1 MSSSTRDRMIEGA
14 ADLLRRK
21 GMTATSMREVVRHS
35 HTPRG
40 SIAHHFPGGKRQLLE
55 AAVEYA
61 GREVSEPLAQLLGKY
76 GPVKGMELFVGQWR
90 KTLEESAFQAGC
102 AVLAV
107 SVEQYVSDQ
116 RGESVPELETQIQQ
130 QLLDQAEA
138 IFDQWRDI
146 VAKALQMAGVTEVR
160 AHGLAVLAIASIE
173 GSVALCRAARSST
186 PLELIWQELKQS
198 FEREI

>member
-1 MSSSTRDRMIEGA
+1 MIEGA

-35 HTPRG
+35 QTPRG

-55 AAVEYA
+55 AAVDYA
-61 GREVSEPLAQLLGKY
+61 GREVSEPLTLLLGKY

-107 SVEQYVSDQ
+107 SVEQYVSEQ
-116 RGESVPELETQIQQ
+116 RGESAPELELQIQQ
-130 QLLDQAEA
+130 QLLDRAEA
-138 IFDQWRDI
+138 IFGQWREI
-146 VAKALQMAGVTEVR
+146 VAEALQLAGVAEVR
-160 AHGLAVLAIASIE
+160 AHSLALLAIASIE

-186 PLELIWQELKQS
+186 PLELIWQELKLS
-198 FEREI
+198 FEREL

>member
-1 MSSSTRDRMIEGA
+1 MIEGA

>member
-1 MSSSTRDRMIEGA
+1 MIEGA

-40 SIAHHFPGGKRQLLE
+40 SITHHFPGGKRQLLE
-55 AAVEYA
+55 AAVDYA
-61 GREVSEPLAQLLGKY
+61 GREVSEPLALLLGKY
-76 GPVKGMELFVGQWR
+76 GPVKGMELFVGEWR

-116 RGESVPELETQIQQ
+116 RGEAAPELELQIQQ

-138 IFDQWRDI
+138 IFGQWREI
-146 VAKALQMAGVTEVR
+146 VAKALQLAGVAEVR
-160 AHGLAVLAIASIE
+160 AHSLALLAIASIE

-186 PLELIWQELKQS
+186 PLDLIWQELKQS
-198 FEREI
+198 FEREL